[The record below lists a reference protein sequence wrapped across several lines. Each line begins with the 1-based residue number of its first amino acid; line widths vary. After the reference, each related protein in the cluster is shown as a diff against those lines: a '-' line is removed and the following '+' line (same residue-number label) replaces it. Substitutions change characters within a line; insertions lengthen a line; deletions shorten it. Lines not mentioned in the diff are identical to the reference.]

1 MYASLI
7 WLALGAFAI
16 GTEGFMI
23 SGILPSMAS
32 GLGISVAKTGQ
43 LVTIFAFAYAIG
55 SPLIAVA
62 THSLSRRSL
71 LIWSMAAFAASNLLA
86 ALAPNFAVLAFARV
100 LLALSAGTFMPT
112 AASYASTTIEPA
124 RRGKAL
130 AFVYS
135 GMTVALV
142 IGVPIGTLLAAWFSW
157 RATFAGVALLAVF
170 ALVGIVAK
178 LRASPTPAAI
188 SLKER
193 LAVARRPEL
202 LAVLALTTLA
212 ALSAFSINTYF
223 GAYLEGVF
231 NISSQGVALF
241 LFGMGVAAACGNAL
255 GGYASDNWN
264 TRRYLL
270 LVFLVMAAAFGSL
283 AVLAAFA
290 PARWPLIGVAV
301 AIAFWGLFG
310 WSWPTVQQHRLVT
323 TDPHMA
329 SITLSLNASALYLG
343 AAMGAALGSATIRFA
358 TLANIGISGS
368 VCALIAFAFLL
379 TVGGRAARKA
389 YRVHQVV

>member
-23 SGILPSMAS
+23 SGILPSMAH
-32 GLGISVAKTGQ
+32 GLGVSVAKTGQ

-55 SPLIAVA
+55 SPLIAMA

-71 LIWSMAAFAASNLLA
+71 LILSMAAFAFSNLLA
-86 ALAPNFAVLAFARV
+86 AAAPNFAVLAFARV

-112 AASYASTTIEPA
+112 AASYASSTIEPA

-157 RATFAGVALLAVF
+157 RATFASVAVLAFF

-178 LRASPTPAAI
+178 LRASPTLPDVG
-188 SLKER
+188 LRER

-202 LAVLALTTLA
+202 LAILTLTTLA

-231 NISSQGVALF
+231 NVSSQGVALF
-241 LFGMGVAAACGNAL
+241 LFGIGVAAACGNAL
-255 GGYASDNWN
+255 GGYASDHWD

-270 LVFLVMAAAFGSL
+270 VVYLVMAASFASL
-283 AVLAAFA
+283 AVLATFA
-290 PARWPLIGVAV
+290 PATWALIGVAV
-301 AIAFWGLFG
+301 AIMSWGLFG

-323 TDPHMA
+323 ADPQMA

-358 TLANIGISGS
+358 TLANIGVSGS
-368 VCALIAFAFLL
+368 VCALIAFTFLL
-379 TVGGRAARKA
+379 TVGGRAARRA
-389 YRVHQVV
+389 NRAHQAV